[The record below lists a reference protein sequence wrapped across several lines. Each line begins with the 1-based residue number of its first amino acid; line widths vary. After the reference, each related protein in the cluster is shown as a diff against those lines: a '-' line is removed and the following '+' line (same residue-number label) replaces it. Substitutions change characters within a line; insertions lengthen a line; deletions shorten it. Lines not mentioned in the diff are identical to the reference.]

1 MGLLPGALSSAGE
14 IYANLNEIAS
24 FIFNFFC
31 FFVSKYFCKLTE
43 SLLFSDFHDEVL
55 FCEARGMGAHGV
67 NYRFLSF
74 CCGGGVIAAWTRKQ

>member
-24 FIFNFFC
+24 LIFNFFC
-31 FFVSKYFCKLTE
+31 FFVSKHLCKLSE
-43 SLLFSDFHDEVL
+43 SLLFSGFHYEVL
-55 FCEARGMGAHGV
+55 FCEPRGMGAHGV

-74 CCGGGVIAAWTRKQ
+74 YCGGGVIAAWTRKQ